1 MELVGQ
7 NIRRMNMKKMITSC
21 LIGLL
26 LSSLCLLG
34 KKLGTLS
41 DILKPELLR
50 VSGDKLCVLEGA
62 SISIFSTKDLKR
74 ITTFGKQGEGPGEM
88 MATPLI
94 SNNISVYPDYLF
106 ADGINKII
114 YYTYDGKMIREK
126 RKNPQ
131 LIRLYPVGKNL
142 VGARLITEENQ
153 RVFTAVILVDE
164 NLNEKKELYRE
175 QSFISQRNLNPV
187 EDSIHFAVYDDK
199 IFIEESRKGFVIE
212 IFDANGNKISTIEKK
227 EIKPITFTESHKKA
241 IIEDIK
247 SDPLIKL
254 SGGWQEAKK
263 RININYPDKF
273 PVIKDILTANNKIY
287 IQTFKEKDNKVEYIV
302 LDFKGKI
309 LKSRFLPKVLES
321 TFFSRIL
328 GRVTQFFDIEN
339 DKFYYLYENEDE
351 EEWEV
356 HVEEI

>member
-1 MELVGQ
+1 
-7 NIRRMNMKKMITSC
+7 MKKITTSC

-26 LSSLCLLG
+26 LLSPGLSG
-34 KKLGTLS
+34 KKLGTLP
-41 DILKPELLR
+41 DILKPELLK
-50 VSGDKLCVLEGA
+50 VSGERLCVLEGA
-62 SISIFSTKDLKR
+62 SISIFSSKDLTR
-74 ITTFGKQGEGPGEM
+74 TITFGKQGEGPGEM
-88 MATPLI
+88 LTTPLI

-142 VGARLITEENQ
+142 VGARLVTEEK

-175 QSFISQRNLNPV
+175 QAFISQANLNPV
-187 EDSIHFAVYDDK
+187 EDSIHFVVYDDK

-212 IFDANGNKISTIEKK
+212 IFDANGNKLSTIEKK

-247 SDPLIKL
+247 SDPLMKL
-254 SGGWQEAKK
+254 SGGWEEAKK
-263 RININYPDKF
+263 RINIKYPDTF
-273 PVIKDILTANNKIY
+273 PVIKDILVANNKIY
-287 IQTFKEKDNKVEYIV
+287 IQTFKQKDKKVEYII
-302 LDFKGKI
+302 LDIKGKI
-309 LKSRFLPKVLES
+309 LKSRFLPKVIES
-321 TFFSRIL
+321 TFFSRML
-328 GRVTQFFDIEN
+328 GKVTQFFDIEN

>member
-1 MELVGQ
+1 
-7 NIRRMNMKKMITSC
+7 MKKLIISC

-26 LSSLCLLG
+26 LSLG
-34 KKLGTLS
+34 LSAKKLGTLS
-41 DILKPELLR
+41 NILKPELLK
-50 VSGDKLCVLEGA
+50 VSGEKLCVLEGA

-88 MATPLI
+88 LTTPLA
-94 SNNISVYPDYLF
+94 SNNIAVYPDYLF
-106 ADGINKII
+106 TDGINKVI

-131 LIRLYPVGKNL
+131 IIRLYPVGKNL
-142 VGARLITEENQ
+142 VGARIITEENQ
-153 RVFTAVILVDE
+153 RLFTAVILFDE
-164 NLNEKKELYRE
+164 NMNEKKELHRE
-175 QSFISQRNLNPV
+175 QIFISQKELYPV
-187 EDSIHFAVYDDK
+187 EDSVHFAVYDDK

-227 EIKPITFTESHKKA
+227 DIKPVKFTEARKKA
-241 IIEDIK
+241 IIEDVK
-247 SDPLIKL
+247 SDPMIKL
-254 SGGWQEAKK
+254 SGGWEEAKK
-263 RININYPDKF
+263 RMNINYPDTF
-273 PVIKDILTANNKIY
+273 PLIKDIIAANNKIY

-309 LKSRFLPKVLES
+309 LKSRFLPKVIES

-339 DKFYYLYENEDE
+339 DKFYYLYESEDE

>member
-1 MELVGQ
+1 
-7 NIRRMNMKKMITSC
+7 MKKIITPC

-26 LSSLCLLG
+26 LSLSLSA

-41 DILKPELLR
+41 DILKPELIK
-50 VSGDKLCVLEGA
+50 VSGEKLCVLEGA
-62 SISIFSTKDLKR
+62 SISIFSIKDLKR
-74 ITTFGKQGEGPGEM
+74 IITFGKQGEGPGEM
-88 MATPLI
+88 MATPFV
-94 SNNISVYPDYLF
+94 SNNLSVYPDYLF
-106 ADGINKII
+106 VDGINKVI

-142 VGARLITEENQ
+142 VGGRFLTDEKQ
-153 RVFTAVILVDE
+153 RIFTAVKLFDE
-164 NLNEKKELYRE
+164 NLDEKKELYRE
-175 QSFISQRNLNPV
+175 QTFISQGNLNPV

-227 EIKPITFTESHKKA
+227 EMEPITFTESHKKV

-247 SDPLIKL
+247 SDPLIKF

-263 RININYPDKF
+263 RLNINYPDTF
-273 PVIKDILTANNKIY
+273 PLIKNIITANNKIY

-309 LKSRFLPKVLES
+309 LKSGFLPKVVES
-321 TFFSRIL
+321 TFSSRLL